1 MGAITAAEWEAL
13 RVSLT
18 VAGASLALTLPVATW
33 IGWKLARRRFR
44 GHGLVNVLVHLPLVM
59 PPVALGYLLLLAL
72 GPQSPLGA
80 ALEAWTGLSLAFS
93 WGGAVLA
100 AALSGLPLAVRAIR
114 LSAEAVDERLL
125 QAGRTLGR
133 APFMVFFTVAL
144 PLMLP
149 GVIAGGVLAF
159 ARGLGEFGA
168 TITFAAS
175 IPGETRTLPLA
186 LHAFLQ
192 MPGGEAAALRI
203 LVLSLVIA
211 VSALVISETLAKR
224 VARQR

>member
-1 MGAITAAEWEAL
+1 MGDVTPAEWQAL
-13 RVSLT
+13 RVSLS
-18 VAGASLALTLPVATW
+18 VAASSLVLTLPVALW
-33 IGWKLARRRFR
+33 AGWALARKRFWGR
-44 GHGLVNVLVHLPLVM
+44 TALDIAVHLPLVL

-72 GPQSPLGA
+72 GPRSPLGA
-80 ALEAWTGLSLAFS
+80 ALEASTGLTLAFS

-100 AALSGLPLAVRAIR
+100 SALSGLPLAVRAIR

-125 QAGRTLGR
+125 QAARTLGR
-133 APFMVFFTVAL
+133 PPPMVFLTVAV

-149 GVIAGGVLAF
+149 GIVAGGVLAF

-192 MPGGEAAALRI
+192 APGGEQAALRI
-203 LVLSLVIA
+203 LVLSVGVAVGALIVSEILVRR
-211 VSALVISETLAKR
+211 TR
-224 VARQR
+224 RR